1 MERVGVDGAILV
13 SPWTMYRYDASY
25 AISVYEKYPNKFR
38 LVKPVDPNNPEVG
51 EIIQEWA
58 KNKGAVA
65 IRLML
70 AYEEQSNLSD
80 HGLDV
85 VMRTASRCNFPVN
98 LLCWE
103 NVEEAGR

>member
-13 SPWTMYRYDASY
+13 SPGLCTDMTLITQR
-25 AISVYEKYPNKFR
+25 VFMKFPNKFR
-38 LVKPVDPNNPEVG
+38 LVRPVDTVG

-70 AYEEQSNLSD
+70 TYEEQRNS
-80 HGLDV
+80 V
-85 VMRTASRCNFPVN
+85 VMA
-98 LLCWE
+98 
-103 NVEEAGR
+103 

>member
-1 MERVGVDGAILV
+1 
-13 SPWTMYRYDASY
+13 MYRYDASY
-25 AISVYEKYPNKFR
+25 ANSVYEKYPNKFR

-70 AYEEQSNLSD
+70 AYEEQRFERSRPRCGNED
-80 HGLDV
+80 GLKV
-85 VMRTASRCNFPVN
+85 
-98 LLCWE
+98 
-103 NVEEAGR
+103 